1 MGGDPFGAAQQVK
14 GFTVMRYLIILAA
27 LAAMWLSSPAAA
39 APFDD
44 LANRLEE
51 YDEQDVPRRTRR
63 LAQADELDAPKDIQ
77 LLERVEQQ
85 PAPRRTR
92 SRPAIVDANEPAKRT
107 RTRGQ
112 LVSQPETVTP
122 EPVPQGNY
130 DEGGSV
136 WDEAGGQ
143 GDFGDYGGCGD
154 CCDGGC
160 GWAGGCGGC
169 CHRFYGR
176 AEWIQ
181 WWVRGSNTPALVTT
195 SPDNTPANV
204 AGILPA
210 ATVLFGDERV
220 NTQSRPGGRFTLG
233 YWLDACNTVGLEDT
247 FLFLGN
253 SHDSFTA
260 SSNGSPILARPF
272 FNTDTQLQDAILL
285 AYPNIVTGAVTVT
298 ANSRVY
304 GNEINLR
311 RSLCNNGCRRV
322 DVLAGYRFFQM
333 NEDLTVRTNTTSIQT
348 GSTIP
353 VGTTFGILDSFH
365 TRSQFNGG
373 QLGVNAAWDNGCW
386 GLDLLA
392 KLAIGGMSQR
402 VTINGTTVTT
412 VPDTAPVTSR
422 GGILAQNSNI
432 GTFQRGQFSVLPEFG
447 VNLHRRIGACW
458 RLNVGYTL
466 LIVTNVVRPGDQIDT
481 RLDPNQFPP
490 PATSGPF
497 TFPAFAFRDSDIW
510 LQGVNVGLEYNF

>member
-1 MGGDPFGAAQQVK
+1 
-14 GFTVMRYLIILAA
+14 MRYVILLAA
-27 LAAMWLSSPAAA
+27 LGALWYSSPASA

-44 LANRLEE
+44 LSNRLEQ
-51 YDEQDVPRRTRR
+51 YDEQDVPSRTRR
-63 LAQADELDAPKDIQ
+63 LAQPNELDAPGPPEQ
-77 LLERVEQQ
+77 LDDQ

-92 SRPAIVDANEPAKRT
+92 SRAAVEDAYEPPRRT
-107 RTRGQ
+107 RTRAQ
-112 LVSQPETVTP
+112 LVSQPEIVTP

-130 DEGGSV
+130 DDGGSL

-143 GDFGDYGGCGD
+143 GDFGGCGD
-154 CCDGGC
+154 CCDDGCC
-160 GWAGGCGGC
+160 GWGGGC

-181 WWVRGSNTPALVTT
+181 WWVRGSNTPPLVST
-195 SPDNTPANV
+195 SPDNTPPTV

-210 ATVLFGDERV
+210 ATVLFGDQRV

-233 YWLDACNTVGLEDT
+233 YWLDGCNTVGVEDT

-253 SHDSFTA
+253 AHDSFTA
-260 SSNGSPILARPF
+260 NSNGSPILARPF
-272 FNTDTQLQDAILL
+272 FNTETQRNDAILL
-285 AYPNIVTGAVTVT
+285 AYPNIVTGGITVT

-311 RSLCNNGCRRV
+311 RSLWNNGCRRV

-333 NEDLTVRTNTTSIQT
+333 NEDLRVRTDTTSIDPR
-348 GSTIP
+348 STIP
-353 VGTTFGILDSFH
+353 IGTTFGILDSFH

-373 QLGVNAAWDNGCW
+373 QIGVNSVWDNGCW

-402 VTINGTTVTT
+402 VSINGNTTTT
-412 VPDTAPVTSR
+412 VPDTAPVTNR

-432 GTFQRGQFSVLPEFG
+432 GAFQRGQFSVLPEFG

-458 RLNVGYTL
+458 RVNVGYTL

-490 PATSGPF
+490 PATTGPF